1 MNKWPLVNRN
11 KVEDSKVSIPV
22 RMIVEKED
30 LPEPLRGLA
39 QSVNFWNTY
48 VLLDTS
54 HPSLASDPLGIS
66 SFVQSNTKEIKRSK
80 YPYPFGYSSNLRC
93 HTGP

>member
-39 QSVNFWNTY
+39 QSVNFWNIY
-48 VLLDTS
+48 VLFDTP
-54 HPSLASDPLGIS
+54 HLPLQLLTHWESLPLYNRIP
-66 SFVQSNTKEIKRSK
+66 KRSREVSIHI
-80 YPYPFGYSSNLRC
+80 PLVIL
-93 HTGP
+93 